1 MSKYNKIRWRE
12 SDKKELARL
21 AKNFNAKLEYQLKKN
36 PELKDVLPEKVKAR
50 DLKKDIV
57 SRKDLKRT
65 LDKLATF
72 SQRGME
78 KVVTNE
84 KGERATL
91 FEIEQAK
98 KNVRRLNA
106 QRRAEQKKIDEMPV
120 YIDGKKAVTVRRM
133 VQEQKAKP
141 IQFDF
146 NKSEKGG
153 FKKFADYVEKKI
165 SDSRYEIESNAYL
178 ATLKETFYSVY
189 DTATAQKLGELCDK
203 VGGEKLISLY
213 YEGLE
218 EVTPNFHYD
227 RNIPEKERVNR
238 TITLLQ
244 GLAE

>member
-36 PELKDVLPEKVKAR
+36 PELKDVLPEKVKVR

-98 KNVRRLNA
+98 KNVRLLNA

-165 SDSRYEIESNAYL
+165 SDMRQRYDFMRNLS
-178 ATLKETFYSVY
+178 S
-189 DTATAQKLGELCDK
+189 D
-203 VGGEKLISLY
+203 
-213 YEGLE
+213 
-218 EVTPNFHYD
+218 TPNILND
-227 RNIPEKERVNR
+227 LKNISVIR
-238 TITLLQ
+238 TNMLRCKLHISEYT
-244 GLAE
+244 ARS

>member
-1 MSKYNKIRWRE
+1 
-12 SDKKELARL
+12 
-21 AKNFNAKLEYQLKKN
+21 
-36 PELKDVLPEKVKAR
+36 
-50 DLKKDIV
+50 
-57 SRKDLKRT
+57 
-65 LDKLATF
+65 
-72 SQRGME
+72 
-78 KVVTNE
+78 
-84 KGERATL
+84 
-91 FEIEQAK
+91 
-98 KNVRRLNA
+98 
-106 QRRAEQKKIDEMPV
+106 
-120 YIDGKKAVTVRRM
+120 M

-227 RNIPEKERVNR
+227 RNILEKERVNR